1 MKINISGH
9 HIEITEA
16 ITDVINSKF
25 KKVANH
31 FPSLM
36 SLEAILTVDKNVQKI
51 EVVTNYENQ
60 QVAVSAQDD
69 DMYVAIASSV
79 KKMEAALQHRK
90 GILKANL
97 HNKYEVPQS
106 ELVSGA

>member
-9 HIEITEA
+9 HIEVTEA
-16 ITDVINSKF
+16 ITEVINSKF

-60 QVAVSAQDD
+60 QVAVSAHDD
-69 DMYVAIASSV
+69 DLYVAIGNSV

-90 GILKANL
+90 GVVKANRN
-97 HNKYEVPQS
+97 NKYEVPQS